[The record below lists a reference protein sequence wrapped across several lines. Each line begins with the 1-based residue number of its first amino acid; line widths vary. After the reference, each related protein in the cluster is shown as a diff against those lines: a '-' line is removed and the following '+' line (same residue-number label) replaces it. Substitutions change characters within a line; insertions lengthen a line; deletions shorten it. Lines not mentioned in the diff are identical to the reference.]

1 MSSKTILVVD
11 DSKTD
16 FLYVKNSLDHGGY
29 NVVYAP
35 SGKEG
40 IDAAKR
46 IKPDCIL
53 MDVVMPEMNGFQATR
68 AISRQLETA
77 EIPVLMLSSK
87 SQQTDRV
94 WAERQGATDYLVK
107 PANPKLLLSKLR
119 ALLGSNTQ

>member
-16 FLYVKNSLDHGGY
+16 FLYVKNILDHGGY
-29 NVVYAP
+29 NVVYAA

>member
-16 FLYVKNSLDHGGY
+16 FLYVKNILEHGGY

>member
-1 MSSKTILVVD
+1 MSNKTILVVD

-16 FLYVKNSLDHGGY
+16 FLYVKNILDHGGY
-29 NVVYAP
+29 TVEYAP
-35 SGKEG
+35 SGRDG

-68 AISRQLETA
+68 AISRAPETA
-77 EIPVLMLSSK
+77 AIPVLMLSSK
-87 SQQTDRV
+87 SQETDRV
-94 WAERQGATDYLVK
+94 WAERQGAVDYVVK

-119 ALLGSNTQ
+119 ALLQ

>member
-11 DSKTD
+11 DSKID
-16 FLYVKNSLDHGGY
+16 FLYVKNILDHGGY
-29 NVVYAP
+29 TVLYAP

-40 IDAAKR
+40 IEAAKQ

-77 EIPVLMLSSK
+77 DIPVLMLSSK
-87 SQQTDRV
+87 SQQTDKV

-107 PANPKLLLSKLR
+107 PANPKLLLSKLN
-119 ALLGSNTQ
+119 ALLGKVKE

>member
-1 MSSKTILVVD
+1 MSTKTILVVD

-16 FLYVKNSLDHGGY
+16 FLYVKNILDHGGY
-29 NVVYAP
+29 NVVYSP

-40 IDAAKR
+40 VEAAKQ

-68 AISRQLETA
+68 AISRQAETA
-77 EIPVLMLSSK
+77 DIPVLMLSSK
-87 SQQTDRV
+87 NQETDRL

-107 PANPKLLLSKLR
+107 PANPKLLLTKLR
-119 ALLGSNTQ
+119 SLLGKNT

>member
-1 MSSKTILVVD
+1 
-11 DSKTD
+11 
-16 FLYVKNSLDHGGY
+16 
-29 NVVYAP
+29 
-35 SGKEG
+35 
-40 IDAAKR
+40 
-46 IKPDCIL
+46 
-53 MDVVMPEMNGFQATR
+53 MNGFPATR

>member
-1 MSSKTILVVD
+1 MPKTILVVD

-16 FLYVKNSLDHGGY
+16 YLYVKNILDHGGY
-29 NVVYAP
+29 KVVYAP
-35 SGKEG
+35 SGREGVDTAKEL
-40 IDAAKR
+40 
-46 IKPDCIL
+46 KPDCIL

-68 AISRQLETA
+68 AISRQVETA

-107 PANPKLLLSKLR
+107 PANPKLLLGKLR
-119 ALLGSNTQ
+119 QLLG